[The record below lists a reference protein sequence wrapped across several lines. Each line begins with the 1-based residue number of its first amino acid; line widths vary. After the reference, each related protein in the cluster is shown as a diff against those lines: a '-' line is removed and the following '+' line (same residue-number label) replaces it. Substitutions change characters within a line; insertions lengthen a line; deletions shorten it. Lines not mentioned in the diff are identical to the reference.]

1 MYMERS
7 GKSVSVKKMTGKI
20 YKLTCET
27 GKIYIGSTSR
37 TLNKRLQEHKSLK
50 NNCSSKDFIN
60 PSIELLE
67 EIETENREE
76 LRKKEREYM
85 EKIICVNKNKP
96 ICNENEKKCFYCNKI
111 LLKEE
116 FYKVKISTKVIGM
129 AEFLLYFYLRDSV
142 RNSEADVC

>member
-96 ICNENEKKCFYCNKI
+96 ICNENEKKLHAK
-111 LLKEE
+111 K
-116 FYKVKISTKVIGM
+116 KG
-129 AEFLLYFYLRDSV
+129 YFINAR
-142 RNSEADVC
+142 RR